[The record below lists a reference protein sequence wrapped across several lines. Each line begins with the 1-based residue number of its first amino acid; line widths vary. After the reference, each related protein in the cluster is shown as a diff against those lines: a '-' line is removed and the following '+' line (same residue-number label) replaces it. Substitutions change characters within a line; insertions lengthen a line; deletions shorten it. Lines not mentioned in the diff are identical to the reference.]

1 MGPLMCD
8 RKINTGRF
16 ALSEGHPAPFWVR
29 VGLVALCFG
38 VPAASIRVEPALATS
53 SRTPA
58 SAGTTADDAETST
71 LEIGEIAARAAASAR
86 AGTAGDEIDT
96 LAADSYDAIA
106 RDLLLRIDSIEREQ
120 GHVARALEGP
130 LFELGKLYVSA
141 DQCQNAIPILRQAI
155 LLSQRLDGVMN
166 TRQAPVYEPLLEC
179 FVARDMLRDLDRL
192 QNQLLLIRE
201 NQYGKDDVR
210 VMPALAHAG
219 AWYEQ
224 AGEYESARD
233 VYSRSLKI
241 ARQAGGEQDLRLVEP
256 LRALARTYRLEMQYE
271 PEALRGRALDAQ
283 GERTLER
290 AARIVRMSPAVDPR
304 LKMDTLLDLGDWY
317 QMAGAVRDAVKTYK
331 EVWDTAAGAGGSATA
346 LLAEPQPILY
356 RAAVGI
362 ALRRP
367 PPDRDKLQHYWIDF
381 DFTVTRF
388 GEVQDVIATGA
399 TAPRDLQL
407 GVSENLKRTHYRPRF
422 VDGAAVDTPH
432 VRIRQGVWVSK

>member
-1 MGPLMCD
+1 MCD
-8 RKINTGRF
+8 RKISTGP
-16 ALSEGHPAPFWVR
+16 APLSEARRAPVWVR
-29 VGLVALCFG
+29 VGLTALCFG
-38 VPAASIRVEPALATS
+38 VPALSVRVESVRAAST
-53 SRTPA
+53 RAPA
-58 SAGTTADDAETST
+58 SAGTPAEGAQTSAAD
-71 LEIGEIAARAAASAR
+71 IGEIAARAAASAR
-86 AGTAGDEIDT
+86 AGTAGEEIDA
-96 LAADSYDAIA
+96 LEADSYDAIA
-106 RDLLLRIDSIEREQ
+106 RNLLQRIESIEKEH

-166 TRQAPVYEPLLEC
+166 TRQLPLYEPLLEC
-179 FVARDMLRDLDRL
+179 FVARDMLRDLDRV
-192 QNQLLLIRE
+192 QNQLLLIHE
-201 NQYGKDDVR
+201 NRYGKDDVR
-210 VMPALAHAG
+210 VLPALSHVG

-233 VYSRSLKI
+233 VYARSLKI
-241 ARQAGGEQDLRLVEP
+241 ARRAGGEQDVRLVQP

-290 AARIVRMSPAVDPR
+290 AARIVRMSPAVDPQ
-304 LKMDTLLDLGDWY
+304 LKIDTLLDLGDWY
-317 QMAGAVRDAVKTYK
+317 QMAGAVRDAVETYK
-331 EVWDTAAGAGGSATA
+331 EVWEAAAAAGSSGTA
-346 LLAEPQPILY
+346 VLAEPQPILY

-388 GEVQDVIATGA
+388 GEVRDVTVTGA
-399 TAPRDLQL
+399 TAPKDLQL
-407 GVSENLKRTHYRPRF
+407 GVAENLKRTHYRPRF
-422 VDGAAVDTPH
+422 LDGAAVDTPH